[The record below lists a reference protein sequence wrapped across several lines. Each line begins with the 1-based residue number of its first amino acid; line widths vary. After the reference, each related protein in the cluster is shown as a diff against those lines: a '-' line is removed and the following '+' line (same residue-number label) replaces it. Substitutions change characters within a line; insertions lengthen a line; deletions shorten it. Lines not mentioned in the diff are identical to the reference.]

1 MVIHIDLI
9 QKVDIEVVTTMDE
22 VDSKVGADINDK

>member
-9 QKVDIEVVTTMDE
+9 QKVDIEEVVTMGA
-22 VDSKVGADINDK
+22 VDKVVADINDK

>member
-9 QKVDIEVVTTMDE
+9 QKVDIEEVVTMGE
-22 VDSKVGADINDK
+22 VGKVVADISDK